1 MKLRRALF
9 AENGRNSLSKAA
21 DDVVLFAGD
30 DLAALLGCL
39 QDDLLVEGLDG
50 ADVDN
55 AGMNA
60 LFREILRSRQ
70 SFRNHKA
77 RCDDGNIIAV
87 RELLALTDLEGVALC
102 VVEYRRCQTAQ
113 ADIDRAFIGVGCL
126 HGGSCLYIVAR

>member
-1 MKLRRALF
+1 M
-9 AENGRNSLSKAA
+9 
-21 DDVVLFAGD
+21 LFAGD
-30 DLAALLGCL
+30 DLAALLGRL
-39 QDDLLVEGLDG
+39 ENNLLVEGLDG

-55 AGMNA
+55 AGVDA
-60 LFREILRSRQ
+60 FSSEVLRSCQ
-70 SFRNHKA
+70 GFGDHEA

-87 RELLALTDLEGVALC
+87 RELLALSELESVVLR